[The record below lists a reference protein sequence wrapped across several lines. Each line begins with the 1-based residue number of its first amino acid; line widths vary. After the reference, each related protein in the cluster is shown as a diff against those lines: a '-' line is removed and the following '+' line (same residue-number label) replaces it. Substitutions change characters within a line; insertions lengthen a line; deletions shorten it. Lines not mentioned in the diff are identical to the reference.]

1 MTGQEAH
8 EKSKELLIALNELF
22 LSLPN
27 IEEISAPDLQAIDLN
42 ADQIQCIA
50 EDIRYFARHGEK
62 KTGLVEPQ

>member
-22 LSLPN
+22 LSLPDK
-27 IEEISAPDLQAIDLN
+27 ETTSAKDLRAIDLN

-50 EDIRYFARHGEK
+50 EEMQYWSRHGEK